1 MHAPYQV
8 KKPTALTRQET
19 YGECQQDLVWYS
31 VSLLCLLGV
40 CTWHLAIMPL
50 YMELCLLSW
59 WDGYPLWCALPT
71 STGLESVC
79 RDCTGWLKTPEN
91 VPYFLPHFLPH
102 CLLLPKL
109 WLTKEVAAPN
119 NVYVGGTQ
127 AFSTQ
132 RLSLAV
138 LTRGKAW

>member
-1 MHAPYQV
+1 MSARSGVVLCVLSVLARCMHVASDRYVLEESGQ
-8 KKPTALTRQET
+8 
-19 YGECQQDLVWYS
+19 
-31 VSLLCLLGV
+31 
-40 CTWHLAIMPL
+40 
-50 YMELCLLSW
+50 LSW

-109 WLTKEVAAPN
+109 WLTKEVAAPK
-119 NVYVGGTQ
+119 NVYVGGG
-127 AFSTQ
+127 SSE
-132 RLSLAV
+132 RSILMINVSDLD
-138 LTRGKAW
+138 